1 MTTSSAKAHVNIVNN
16 SSSGSHP
23 SSAGEQEKLV
33 NPGQVAQVRK
43 AMPSSENVAD
53 LADVFS
59 LLGEPGRVRILIA
72 LLPGRMSVRDIAA
85 VVEMSESGVSHA
97 LRLLRAHRVVDVHR
111 EGRIAYY
118 ALADSHVRV
127 LLDLALEHIGHTVLL
142 HPADESHTSSDESG
156 DASCLTAGASTNG
169 HEGNPA

>member
-1 MTTSSAKAHVNIVNN
+1 MTASSAKAPVNIVSTH
-16 SSSGSHP
+16 SSDSP
-23 SSAGEQEKLV
+23 SAGEPEKLV
-33 NPGQVAQVRK
+33 NPGQVAQVRR
-43 AMPSSENVAD
+43 AMPSPENIAD

-85 VVEMSESGVSHA
+85 VVEMSESGASHA

-142 HPADESHTSSDESG
+142 HPAAQPHAGPEESPDPG
-156 DASCLTAGASTNG
+156 CLTAGATAD
-169 HEGNPA
+169 EDRE

>member
-1 MTTSSAKAHVNIVNN
+1 MKIVNN
-16 SSSGSHP
+16 AELP
-23 SSAGEQEKLV
+23 AKNLERLV
-33 NPGQVAQVRK
+33 NPAQVAEVRRV
-43 AMPSSENVAD
+43 MPSAESVAD

-59 LLGEPGRVRILIA
+59 LLGEPNRVRILIA

-85 VVEMSESGVSHA
+85 VVEMSESATSHA

-127 LLDLALEHIGHTVLL
+127 LLDLALEHVGHTVLI
-142 HPADESHTSSDESG
+142 HAADDSHRIVEGTTTACLNDATSSNEPG
-156 DASCLTAGASTNG
+156 
-169 HEGNPA
+169 